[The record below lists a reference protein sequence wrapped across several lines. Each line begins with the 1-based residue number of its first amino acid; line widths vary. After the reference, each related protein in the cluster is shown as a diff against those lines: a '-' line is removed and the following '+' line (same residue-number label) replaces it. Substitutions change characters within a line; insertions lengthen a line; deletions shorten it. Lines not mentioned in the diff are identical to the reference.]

1 MIKILIADD
10 HAIVR
15 HGLKQLIADNADMTV
30 AGEASNGLEVLALIR
45 QNRLDVVLLDISMP
59 GKNGVEIL
67 KQIHSEQPNLQVL
80 ILSTYPEDQYAV
92 RVIKA
97 GAAGYLTKESAPEQL
112 VSAIRAVAQ
121 GKKFIVASVA
131 ELLAN
136 ELGGHKGGGLAPHEA
151 LSDREFQVF
160 RLMAGGKTAS
170 EIAQRLSL
178 SVKTVSTYRSRI
190 MLKMN
195 LKNNAELTFYA
206 VKNGLVE

>member
-1 MIKILIADD
+1 MIKVLIADD

-15 HGLKQLIADNADMTV
+15 HGLKQLIADSPDMTV
-30 AGEASNGLEVLALIR
+30 AGEAGSGAELLLLVR
-45 QNRLDVVLLDISMP
+45 QSRVDVVLLDISMP

-67 KQIHSEQPNLQVL
+67 KQIHAEQPNLAVL

-112 VSAIRAVAQ
+112 LSAIRAVAL

-136 ELGGHKGGGLAPHEA
+136 ELGSNRAAGLAPHEA

-160 RLMAGGKTAS
+160 RLLAGGKTAT
-170 EIAQRLSL
+170 EIAQQLSL

-190 MLKMN
+190 LLKMN

-206 VKNGLVE
+206 VKNSLVE